1 MRLKSLQMQGFK
13 SFPDKI
19 ELSFNTGLTAVVGPN
34 GSGKSNIGDA
44 VRWVL
49 GEQSSKNLRGNKME
63 DVIFAGTKSRNP
75 SGFAQVTL
83 NIDNSDRT
91 LSIEEDTISVT
102 RKLFRNGDSDY
113 LLNGKSVRLKDVNEL
128 FMDTGIG
135 KDGYSIIGQGRIAE
149 IVSAKSSERREIFEE
164 ASGVSKFR
172 YKKNEAEKKLSLA
185 EENMLRLNDIVTELK
200 NRIQPLKEQSEKAKQ
215 FLELSEHRKS
225 IEVSVWLFKINDL
238 RSSLDGLRERIK
250 ICNTQYETL
259 ETKVEECELEIQQG
273 YIKMQESSAKADEL
287 QTEILRSQQ
296 KKSEMK
302 SNIAVYQND
311 IEHAKLKI
319 LELNQTRENNKTIK
333 EDLTNKIESLNK
345 DLSKAEESLK
355 ELLSKIDYLNQQ
367 VIILDTEIQ
376 SFENDINNS
385 SAEITSLT
393 NAINVQN
400 ISLTSSD
407 TIIKETQSQL
417 DGMNSTINEVK
428 TLKDSYL
435 EEQKTIQLQIEHIE
449 NSKIELNNKLTGFE
463 KLFSNKIS
471 KLNAIKSDY
480 ESISLEI
487 KDTQHRIKLLKD
499 LENSMEGFSKSVKLV
514 MKSVERGQLSGVFGT
529 IAQLFNTQKEYT
541 IAIETALGGTTQ
553 NIVVQSEEVAKRCIQ
568 YLKDINGGRATF
580 LPITS
585 IHGKDFNIN
594 EVLNE
599 FGYIGLASELVSCDE
614 QFNDIKRNL
623 LGRIVIM
630 DNIDCATVTAKK
642 FGYRFKIVTL
652 DGQVINAG
660 GSFTGGSAVHSS
672 GVFSRKTE
680 IDTLETKLKTVSAQE
695 ETLRVKNIAL
705 KSEVDSIQSSIE
717 NLKKE
722 IFENNS
728 NSVRLQAELKRLSD
742 SILQCENRLD
752 SNDTQT
758 ENLLNKIKTF
768 KEQKNLCEENL
779 KRLSIQLES
788 LQTQQSTYIDNKNS
802 LLEKRTILLED
813 ISQFKIFQVERTKDI
828 ETYKNSIDEISLRLS
843 NLESTYSQI
852 DSEISNQEVTIQDR
866 EKSILD
872 SKSLE
877 EELSKKCDNLKI
889 EISTWQS
896 IHKDFEEKVSKVRLS
911 LRTLNDD
918 KENLSRELIRLEERK
933 NTFQRD
939 YDDIIAQLF
948 DTYEMTFSE
957 AEKFATP
964 VEDIQSAQRELN
976 ELKNRIKSLGH
987 VNVSAIDDFREVSE
1001 RYKFMSEQLLD
1012 TQKSK
1017 NELERLINDLTVNM
1031 QTIFEENFYKI
1042 NENFKQIFVELFGGG
1057 SAELVL
1063 TNREDILNSGIEI
1076 VVAPP
1081 GKVIKNLISL
1091 SGGEQA
1097 FVAIAI
1103 YFAIL
1108 KVKPSPF
1115 CILDEIDAP
1124 LDEVN
1129 VRKYA
1134 VYLNRFIDKTQ
1145 FIVVTHRRGTMESAN
1160 VLYGVTMQKDGV
1172 SKLLKMEQ
1180 KDIPNENFN

>member
-113 LLNGKSVRLKDVNEL
+113 LLNGKSVRLKDVTEL

-135 KDGYSIIGQGRIAE
+135 KDGYSIIGQGKIAE
-149 IVSAKSSERREIFEE
+149 IVSARSSERREIFEE

-185 EENMLRLNDIVTELK
+185 EENMVRLNDIVTELK
-200 NRIQPLKEQSEKAKQ
+200 NRLEPLKEQSEKANQ
-215 FLELSEHRKS
+215 FVELSEHRKS

-238 RSSLDGLRERIK
+238 RSSLNGLRERIK
-250 ICNTQYETL
+250 ISNTQYETL
-259 ETKVEECELEIQQG
+259 ETNVEKCELEIQQG
-273 YIKMQESSAKADEL
+273 YIKMQESSAKIDEL

-302 SNIAVYQND
+302 SNVAVYQND

-345 DLSKAEESLK
+345 DLVKVQDSLD
-355 ELLSKIDYLNQQ
+355 ELLSKIDSINQQ
-367 VIILDTEIQ
+367 VATLDTEIQ
-376 SFENDINNS
+376 SFENDISNN
-385 SAEITSLT
+385 SAEIISLT
-393 NAINVQN
+393 NDINAQN
-400 ISLTSSD
+400 IELTSSD

-417 DGMNSTINEVK
+417 DGMNFSINEVK
-428 TLKDSYL
+428 TLKNSYL
-435 EEQKTIQLQIEHIE
+435 EEQKTVQLQIENIE
-449 NSKIELNNKLTGFE
+449 KSKIELNNKLTGFE

-471 KLNAIKSDY
+471 KLNTIKSDY

-514 MKSVERGQLSGVFGT
+514 MKFVERGQLSGVFGT
-529 IAQLFNTQKEYT
+529 VAQLFNTQKEYT
-541 IAIETALGGTTQ
+541 LAIETALGGTTQ
-553 NIVVQSEEVAKRCIQ
+553 NIVVQNEEVAKRCIQ
-568 YLKDINGGRATF
+568 YLKNINGGRATF

-585 IHGKDFNIN
+585 IRSKDFNIN
-594 EVLNE
+594 KVFDE
-599 FGYIGLASELVSCDE
+599 FGYIGLASELVSCNE
-614 QFNDIKRNL
+614 QFNNIKRNL

-642 FGYRFKIVTL
+642 FGYAFKIVTL

-660 GSFTGGSAVHSS
+660 GSFTGGSAIHSS

-680 IDTLETKLKTVSAQE
+680 IDTLETKLKTISIQE
-695 ETLRVKNIAL
+695 ETLKIKNLDL
-705 KSEVDSIQSSIE
+705 KSEVDGIQSNIE
-717 NLKKE
+717 SLKKE

-742 SILQCENRLD
+742 SISQCENRLS

-758 ENLLNKIKTF
+758 TNLLNKIKTF
-768 KEQKNLCEENL
+768 NQQKNLCEEIL
-779 KRLSIQLES
+779 KRLSLQLEG
-788 LQTQQSTYIDNKNS
+788 LQTKENTYIDSKNS

-813 ISQFKIFQVERTKDI
+813 ISQLKIFQVERTKDI
-828 ETYKNSIDEISLRLS
+828 QTYKNSIDDMSLRLS
-843 NLESTYSQI
+843 NLESTYYQI
-852 DSEISNQEVTIQDR
+852 DSEVSNQEIIIQNR
-866 EKSILD
+866 EDSILE
-872 SKSLE
+872 SNSLE

-889 EISTWQS
+889 DISNWQS
-896 IHKDFEEKVSKVRLS
+896 VHKEFEEKVSKVRLS
-911 LRTLNDD
+911 LRTFNDD
-918 KENLSRELIRLEERK
+918 KEKLSRELIRLEERK
-933 NTFQRD
+933 NSFQRD

-964 VEDIQSAQRELN
+964 IEDIQSAQRELT
-976 ELKNRIKSLGH
+976 ELKNKIKSLGH
-987 VNVSAIDDFREVSE
+987 VNVSAIDEFREVSE

-1017 NELERLINDLTVNM
+1017 KELERLINDLTINM

-1160 VLYGVTMQKDGV
+1160 ILYGVTMQKDGV